1 MRQIKISEFPSNSGA
16 TILICL
22 TIYFQL
28 PLQNLKNV
36 SRLVAYA
43 GKRVIVVGVRVAL
56 MEYANLNGA
65 SDGVDVVIDIQIAA
79 AISA

>member
-1 MRQIKISEFPSNSGA
+1 M
-16 TILICL
+16 
-22 TIYFQL
+22 
-28 PLQNLKNV
+28 
-36 SRLVAYA
+36 VAYA